1 VKTQSIRLRGGVAR
15 VAAWH
20 GRSDVANVALQCRGA
35 PTVDEVELLVDELR
49 ASGYRAALT
58 NALAPGASLP
68 FVDCGF
74 EVRGR
79 LHLLSLDFAGLSL
92 PASTRRTRRATAADR
107 PAVLAADA
115 AAFDDFWTLD
125 AVGLEQAARA
135 TPRSHLRVE
144 RRDPIGG
151 YGLFGRA
158 ERVGYVQRLAVHP
171 RAQGDGLGPA
181 LLHDGL
187 RWMRLRGVRSA
198 YVNTQ
203 VDNDRALHLYEQ
215 AGFRRLPVG
224 LCVLGRDL

>member
-1 VKTQSIRLRGGVAR
+1 VKTQSIRLEGGVAR

-20 GRSDVANVALQCRGA
+20 GRSDVASVALQCRGA
-35 PTVDEVELLVDELR
+35 PSVREIELVIDELR
-49 ASGYRAALT
+49 AAGYLAVLT

-79 LHLLSLDFAGLSL
+79 LHLLSLEL
-92 PASTRRTRRATAADR
+92 PARPGPPATRRTRRATAADR
-107 PAVLAADA
+107 ASMLAVDA
-115 AAFDDFWTLD
+115 AAFDDFWRLD
-125 AVGLEQAARA
+125 DVGLEQAVHA
-135 TPRSHLRVE
+135 TPRSHLRVD
-144 RRDPIGG
+144 RADPMGG
-151 YGLFGRA
+151 YALFGRA

-171 RAQGDGLGPA
+171 RAQGCGLGNA
-181 LLHDGL
+181 LLCDGL
-187 RWMRLRGVRSA
+187 RWMRLRGARSA

-203 VDNDRALHLYEQ
+203 DDNVRALHLYER